1 MKGVALRYASSE
13 DAAEDILQESFIRVF
28 KNLKAY
34 KDKGSLGG
42 WIRVITVNTALEL
55 YRKKKTREKHY
66 NEVQLESSNEVSED
80 VLKSMAL
87 EDLLK
92 KIQALPAGYRIVFN
106 LYAIEGFNH
115 QEIAKKL
122 NCAEGTSKSQYAR
135 AKKLLQ
141 KMILEEAELE
151 KKMMK
156 DAR

>member
-42 WIRVITVNTALEL
+42 WIRVITVNTSLEL
-55 YRKKKTREKHY
+55 YRKDKTREKHY
-66 NEVQLESSNEVSED
+66 NEVQLDSSNEVSED
-80 VLKSMAL
+80 ALRTIAL

-92 KIQALPAGYRIVFN
+92 KIQALPTGYRLVFN

-115 QEIAKKL
+115 REIAKKL
-122 NCAEGTSKSQYAR
+122 NYTEGTSKSQYAR

-141 KMILEEAELE
+141 KMILEEEE
-151 KKMMK
+151 FERKIMK